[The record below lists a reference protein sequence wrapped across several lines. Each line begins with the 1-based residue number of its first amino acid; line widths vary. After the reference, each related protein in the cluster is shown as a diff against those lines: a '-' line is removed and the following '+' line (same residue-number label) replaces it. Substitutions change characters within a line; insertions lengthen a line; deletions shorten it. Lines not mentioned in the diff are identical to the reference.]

1 MSPAVV
7 PMKLSLIH
15 SIWANEEITA
25 SVTAIAMKV
34 QIEFPMAFIFMFSSN
49 ALAAFVLLPRKP
61 TDDSNPPAFQ
71 QQAQG

>member
-7 PMKLSLIH
+7 PMKLALIH

-25 SVTAIAMKV
+25 SVAAIAMKV
-34 QIEFPMAFIFMFSSN
+34 QIEFPMAFMFSSN
-49 ALAAFVLLPRKP
+49 ALAAFVLLPRLS

-71 QQAQG
+71 QQARG